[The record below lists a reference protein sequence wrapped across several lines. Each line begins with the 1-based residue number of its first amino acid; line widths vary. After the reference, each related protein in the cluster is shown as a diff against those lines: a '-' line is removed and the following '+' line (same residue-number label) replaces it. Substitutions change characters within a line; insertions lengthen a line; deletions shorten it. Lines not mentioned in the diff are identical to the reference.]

1 MSSAGRVL
9 VTGCAGFIGSHLCE
23 KLLDLGYV
31 VVGVDAFTNYYSP
44 KLKRHN
50 IRNLLRN
57 EKFKLVELD
66 LSQSPI
72 ENLLHIVGK
81 VDYIIHQAAQP
92 GVRSSWG
99 INFNAYIKHNVVATQ
114 KLLES
119 VVRVKNVKNFV
130 YASSSSV
137 YGSQP
142 TMPFKEN
149 MLPKPHSPY
158 GVTKLAA
165 EHLCITYSENYNV
178 PIVILRYFTV
188 YGPRQRPDMAF
199 HKFIKNM
206 LLNAPIEIYGDGNQ
220 KRDFTYV
227 GDVVDAVIRAIEI
240 EDATGEIINIGSS
253 NPVRLLDVIKV
264 LANMVGVE
272 PNIVFRAKQ
281 KGEVE
286 VTYADISKA
295 RSILKW
301 SPKIPLEEGLRAQ
314 IKWMKKILDL
324 NLV

>member
-1 MSSAGRVL
+1 MSSAGKVL

-23 KLLDLGYV
+23 RLVELGYV
-31 VVGVDAFTNYYSP
+31 VIGVDAFTNYYSP
-44 KLKRHN
+44 RLKRYN
-50 IRNLLRN
+50 IRNLLCN
-57 EKFKLVELD
+57 EKFKMIELD
-66 LSQSPI
+66 LSQVPV
-72 ENLLHIVGK
+72 ENLVHIVSK
-81 VDYIIHQAAQP
+81 VDYIVHEAAQP

-99 INFNAYIKHNVVATQ
+99 IGFNEYIRHNIVATQ
-114 KLLES
+114 RLLES
-119 VVRVKNVKNFV
+119 VVRVKNIRNFV

-137 YGSQP
+137 YGNQL
-142 TMPFKEN
+142 TVPFKED
-149 MLPKPHSPY
+149 MLPRPHSPY

-165 EHLCITYSENYNV
+165 EHLCITYSENYNI
-178 PIVILRYFTV
+178 PIVIQRYFTV

-199 HKFIKNM
+199 HKFIRSM

-227 GDVVDAVIRAIEI
+227 RDVVNAVIRAIEI
-240 EDATGEIINIGSS
+240 GNAAGEIINIGSS

-272 PNIVFRAKQ
+272 PNIVFRAKR
-281 KGEVE
+281 KGDVE

-295 RSILKW
+295 KSILKW
-301 SPKIPLEEGLRAQ
+301 SPKVSLKEGLRAQ